1 MRPGSKEEFITQKS
15 AYKARSIN
23 DRRKQN
29 IPVKTERR
37 SKIERRNHWTID
49 NNTGI
54 STFTCWFK
62 KNDFLI
68 DNSITSVYLSLLCLV

>member
-54 STFTCWFK
+54 STFTC
-62 KNDFLI
+62 
-68 DNSITSVYLSLLCLV
+68 